1 MQEEESVEC
10 RKVRVLAE
18 RASLPSFP
26 WSSTS
31 LFSKEVALYLY
42 VCVYIHVNIPEH
54 TTKVI
59 GSTTNYR
66 THEIGV
72 HTKLVLYPLGL
83 LSNLT

>member
-1 MQEEESVEC
+1 MSIRRYNLFHLLSVDQGRPGKGVSMQEEESVEC

-59 GSTTNYR
+59 G
-66 THEIGV
+66 
-72 HTKLVLYPLGL
+72 
-83 LSNLT
+83 